1 MAYFRQYEHAL
12 DEDSLRRLDGNPL
25 RILDSKNS
33 DMRALIQDA
42 PLLPDFLDDESRA
55 HFAQLRASL
64 DACGI
69 AHEVNPR
76 LVRGLDY
83 YSRTVF
89 EWTTDA
95 LGAQDA
101 VCSGGRYD
109 GLIGLLGGDSTP
121 GIGCALGME
130 RVVELMGAVPPPPP
144 PQVYVIVAGATAE
157 RAALALAETLRE
169 RPDGWRVHVNLGGGS
184 FKTQFRR
191 ADQSGATLALILG
204 DAEIERGVVA
214 VKPLRA
220 EGGQSEIPLAE
231 AATRLAGL
239 LNA

>member
-1 MAYFRQYEHAL
+1 
-12 DEDSLRRLDGNPL
+12 
-25 RILDSKNS
+25 
-33 DMRALIQDA
+33 
-42 PLLPDFLDDESRA
+42 
-55 HFAQLRASL
+55 
-64 DACGI
+64 
-69 AHEVNPR
+69 

-130 RVVELMGAVPPPPP
+130 RVVELMGAVPSAPP
-144 PQVYVIVAGATAE
+144 PQVYVIVAGAAAE
-157 RAALALAETLRE
+157 RSALTLAESLRD
-169 RPDGWRVHVNLGGGS
+169 RPEAWRVHVNIGGGS
-184 FKTQFRR
+184 IKTQFRR

-204 DAEIERGVVA
+204 DAEIERGVIA

-220 EGGQSEIPLAE
+220 EGGQSELPLAE
-231 AATRLAGL
+231 AASRLAGL
-239 LNA
+239 LQV